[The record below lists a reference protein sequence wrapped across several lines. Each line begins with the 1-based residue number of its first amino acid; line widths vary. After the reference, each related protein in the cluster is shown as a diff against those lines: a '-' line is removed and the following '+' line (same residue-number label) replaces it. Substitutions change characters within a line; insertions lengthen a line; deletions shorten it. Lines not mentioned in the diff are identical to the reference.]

1 MRSPSERGSISAEFA
16 LALPSV
22 VLVLLLVLSLGLHG
36 AAQVSLEAGAG
47 AAARELARGQGPEA
61 AQRTARRIAGE
72 EASFALSHDQD
83 YVTVSLTRPV
93 RILGGIEVAMTQDAR
108 ATARVETLP

>member
-47 AAARELARGQGPEA
+47 AAARELARGQGP
-61 AQRTARRIAGE
+61 RLRNGPPDGSLARRRPSRSA
-72 EASFALSHDQD
+72 
-83 YVTVSLTRPV
+83 TTRISS
-93 RILGGIEVAMTQDAR
+93 RSR
-108 ATARVETLP
+108 